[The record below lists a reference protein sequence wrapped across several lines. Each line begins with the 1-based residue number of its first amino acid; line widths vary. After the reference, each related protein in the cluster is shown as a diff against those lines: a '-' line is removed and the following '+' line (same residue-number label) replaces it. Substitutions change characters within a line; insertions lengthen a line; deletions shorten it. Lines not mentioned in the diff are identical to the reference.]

1 MRVRRAMVKTTAP
14 MDLPPEVI
22 AHIDANRKID
32 AIKALRESRG
42 IGLKE
47 AKEAV
52 DAHIARAN
60 PGAASTGERGR
71 GQHRLFFIA
80 LLVVGVYV
88 AYRLLG

>member
-1 MRVRRAMVKTTAP
+1 

-22 AHIDANRKID
+22 AHIDANRKIE

-52 DAHIARAN
+52 DAHIARTD
-60 PGAASTGERGR
+60 PGAVSTGERDR
-71 GQHRLFFIA
+71 GQHRLFFFA
-80 LLVVGVYV
+80 LLVVAVYV
-88 AYRLLG
+88 VYRLLG